1 CEGGGEGKNGDVVV
15 AAAVAPCDL
24 RSQCIDTSCDVA
36 ERCLVGQHNIEGQQA
51 RPGVL
56 AADDF
61 GYRIE
66 THDIASRASMARL
79 QPDASARSRQ
89 ACSLRRPPIETPVG
103 CRMLGVEGIASVYFS
118 CSPRSLRMRHSPELE
133 TPTAAAAPAHPAPAP
148 PGGRSDPGPHRRA
161 APNAH

>member
-79 QPDASARSRQ
+79 QPDASARSPQ
-89 ACSLRRPPIETPVG
+89 ACSLCRPPIDTAVAFPLLPVH
-103 CRMLGVEGIASVYFS
+103 RFS
-118 CSPRSLRMRHSPELE
+118 S
-133 TPTAAAAPAHPAPAP
+133 
-148 PGGRSDPGPHRRA
+148 
-161 APNAH
+161 